1 MSLTNVINE
10 WKAMPKT
17 NLENDIGVL
26 MDKVKANSTLRVYT
40 FYNEDCFYNGDND
53 DFILILVSKT
63 NPRKKQYMYTTRANK
78 VFPTN
83 FFI

>member
-17 NLENDIGVL
+17 GLENDIGIL
-26 MDKVKANSTLRVYT
+26 MKMIKANSTLKVHT
-40 FYNEDCFYNGDND
+40 FYNEDCFYNGDKD
-53 DFILILVSKT
+53 DFILYLVSKT
-63 NPRKKQYMYTTRANK
+63 KPSERQFCYSTRANK
-78 VFPTN
+78 VFPCH